1 MQMQKQKQKQKQIQI
16 QIQNDNKRN
25 IFQREKQTYRDNKS
39 YKENHTI
46 KNNNH
51 FRQPK
56 INIVNPILTMSFPEL
71 IQDSSN
77 SIPKPKEQEKQAY
90 KDTVNFECKKSVKEE
105 RYGWITLKEGQ
116 RNVLPNVVENIEYG
130 YEDNNDFIENVIKVQ
145 EMLDINHENYKTHYI
160 ELYGESEYNK
170 IYMMTDSHKYYS
182 EDDNDD
188 DMNEDDESE

>member
-1 MQMQKQKQKQKQIQI
+1 MQMQK

-25 IFQREKQTYRDNKS
+25 LFQREKQTYRDNKS

-51 FRQPK
+51 FRQPT

-71 IQDSSN
+71 IQDSN
-77 SIPKPKEQEKQAY
+77 SIPKTKEQEQQAY
-90 KDTVNFECKKSVKEE
+90 KDTVKIECKKSVKEE
-105 RYGWITLKEGQ
+105 RYGWITLKEGNK
-116 RNVLPNVVENIEYG
+116 NVLPNVVENK
-130 YEDNNDFIENVIKVQ
+130 EDNYEEDEDIIETVIKVQ
-145 EMLDINHENYKTHYI
+145 EMLDLNHEKYKTHYI

-188 DMNEDDESE
+188 YDMNEEDESE